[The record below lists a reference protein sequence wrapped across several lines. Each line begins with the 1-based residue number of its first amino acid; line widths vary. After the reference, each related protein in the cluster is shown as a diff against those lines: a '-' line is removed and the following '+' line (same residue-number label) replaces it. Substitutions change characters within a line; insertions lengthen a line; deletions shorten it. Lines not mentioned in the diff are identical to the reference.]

1 MAAGTAILVADA
13 IDLLVAA
20 TQAAAT
26 LAPMIQAAQASGA
39 TTITAAQWATVIG
52 ADDSAEAGLSAA
64 VAAAKLAGH

>member
-26 LAPMIQAAQASGA
+26 LAPMIQAAQAAGQ
-39 TTITAAQWATVIG
+39 TTLTAVQWATIVG
-52 ADDSAEAGLSAA
+52 NDDSAEKALSAA

>member
-1 MAAGTAILVADA
+1 MAAGTAVLVADA

-26 LAPMIQAAQASGA
+26 LAPMIQAAQAAGQ
-39 TTITAAQWATVIG
+39 TTLTAVQWATVIN
-52 ADDSAEAGLSAA
+52 ADDSAEAGLVAA